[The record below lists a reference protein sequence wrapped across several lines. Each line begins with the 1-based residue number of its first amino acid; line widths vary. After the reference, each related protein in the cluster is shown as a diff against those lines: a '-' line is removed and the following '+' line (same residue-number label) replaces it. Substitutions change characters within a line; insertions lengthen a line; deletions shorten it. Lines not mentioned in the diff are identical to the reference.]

1 MPHDLYVVVLIK
13 LVISFSILISYMSF
27 IGKTQITQFNA
38 IDFIGNFVFGA
49 VVGGSIYN
57 MALPLTQFTMLLV
70 LSVLFMWFLNYLSR
84 RFIPFRKI
92 AVGEPIVIIRNGRF
106 LLNEIERKKRKIDI
120 FRVLSQ
126 LHCMGF
132 HSFKDVYYAEIQTD
146 GLIAAIKDT
155 ANAPSEIFI
164 HRGAILESVIKD
176 FDFKKEQLEN
186 ILTSNNIDINNI
198 FIAEY
203 YEYKLYI
210 TCNDQSTKS
219 IQLNLSETDDSNK
232 GV

>member
-1 MPHDLYVVVLIK
+1 MINDLYLLVLVK

-57 MALPLTQFTMLLV
+57 MSLPLVQFTLLLL
-70 LSVLFMWFLNYLSR
+70 LSVSFMWFLNYLSR
-84 RFIPFRKI
+84 RFIPFRRI
-92 AVGEPIVIIRNGRF
+92 AVGEPIVIIKNGRF
-106 LLNEIERKKRKIDI
+106 LLSEIERKKRKIDI

-155 ANAPSEIFI
+155 ATPPSEIFI
-164 HRGAILESVIKD
+164 HSGSILESVIKD
-176 FDFKKEQLEN
+176 YDLTKEQLEEKL
-186 ILTSNNIDINNI
+186 IKAEIEIEKI
-198 FIAEY
+198 FVAEHY
-203 YEYKLYI
+203 GDRLYI

-219 IQLNLSETDDSNK
+219 IKLEILDNDQ
-232 GV
+232 

>member
-1 MPHDLYVVVLIK
+1 MFSDLYLIVLIK

-57 MALPLTQFTMLLV
+57 MTLPLTQFVLLLM

-84 RFIPFRKI
+84 RFILFRKVT
-92 AVGEPIVIIRNGRF
+92 VGDPIVIIRNGRF
-106 LLNEIERKKRKIDI
+106 VLNEIERKKRKIDI

-146 GLIAAIKDT
+146 GLIAAIKDAAT
-155 ANAPSEIFI
+155 APSEIFI
-164 HRGAILESVIKD
+164 HRGVILDRVIED
-176 FDFKKEQLEN
+176 YNLNKEQLEQLLSSHE
-186 ILTSNNIDINNI
+186 IELKNI
-198 FIAEY
+198 FLAEY
-203 YEYKLYI
+203 YGEKLYV
-210 TCNDQSTKS
+210 TCHDQSTKT
-219 IQLNLSETDDSNK
+219 IELHLSEAEDS
-232 GV
+232 

>member
-1 MPHDLYVVVLIK
+1 MMSDLYLIVLIK
-13 LVISFSILISYMSF
+13 LIISFAVLISYMSF

-57 MALPLTQFTMLLV
+57 TDLPLMQFTILLV
-70 LSVLFMWFLNYLSR
+70 ISVLFMWFLNYLSR

-106 LLNEIERKKRKIDI
+106 VLSEIERKKRKIDI

-132 HSFKDVYYAEIQTD
+132 HAFKDVYYAEIQTD

-164 HRGAILESVIKD
+164 HRGVILESVIKD
-176 FDFKKEQLEN
+176 FDLEKSQLEEV
-186 ILTSNNIDINNI
+186 IAHHQIDISQI

-210 TCNDQSTKS
+210 TCNDQSIKY
-219 IQLNLSETDDSNK
+219 IQLNLSETEGNNK